1 MRGLQCRGCGRVWG
15 WHPRLEPSRVS
26 RAVLGACC
34 GCGEGMGCGVVTTD
48 VKGSTRLASRICL
61 LPCSGLLAFW
71 NSCTVLCAGHQHCH
85 SWWHCPAGMGTW
97 EVWPSQTGVHFQN
110 TAREPTTVSGG
121 MSVGEGPRLCFGHD
135 HACPVLLFPGVEIM
149 DGNKGMLWQTD
160 LLLAP
165 PVRAEPVLGPEQC
178 CGEPAATSA
187 QAAVAAASTERRRDP
202 WELHPCLLTVCV

>member
-1 MRGLQCRGCGRVWG
+1 MPRAAPVVLSLLWPPGSPGHPPALGRAVGMRGLQCRGCGRVWR

-110 TAREPTTVSGG
+110 TAREPRAVSGG
-121 MSVGEGPRLCFGHD
+121 MSVGEGPRLCLD
-135 HACPVLLFPGVEIM
+135 MIM
-149 DGNKGMLWQTD
+149 PAQFCCS
-160 LLLAP
+160 
-165 PVRAEPVLGPEQC
+165 LG
-178 CGEPAATSA
+178 
-187 QAAVAAASTERRRDP
+187 
-202 WELHPCLLTVCV
+202 